1 MAFLSRINPKG
12 TLTVDIL
19 MGVPGV
25 CVCVSDF
32 SERTFELE
40 SAASQERFPRISKKA
55 ELMCA
60 SRLKPARPSLVHL
73 V

>member
-1 MAFLSRINPKG
+1 VAFLSRINPKG

-19 MGVPGV
+19 MGVPG
-25 CVCVSDF
+25 VCVSDF